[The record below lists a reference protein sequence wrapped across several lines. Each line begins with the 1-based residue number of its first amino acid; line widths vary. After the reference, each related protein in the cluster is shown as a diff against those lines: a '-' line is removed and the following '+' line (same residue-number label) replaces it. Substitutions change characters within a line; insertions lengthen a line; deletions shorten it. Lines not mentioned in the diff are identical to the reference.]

1 MNLEQLI
8 YANELANHQTIQE
21 TTDLLH
27 ITKSGLSQAISQLEA
42 EMGVRLFD
50 RSRHGTKLTKDGR
63 TLLPL
68 IKRML
73 DVNLDLMHYSQTL
86 RVNSQVETVRLAYT
100 NTMLKPILEEYLNL
114 YEKLG
119 DQVNLSIYQYPQ
131 DVLIEKVR
139 HHELAAGFIP
149 LNQAGKAL
157 IKDLTFTKVAD
168 SELKLIVSPE
178 NPLVEKKTLT
188 IDDLRSQRFALF
200 NDTANEQ
207 IFRHLQFLCGPLKV
221 ILNLDSA
228 WSMYSTIT
236 KLNAVCLGRTFQ
248 LRHADYAPLAQL
260 PEISLSNLIDSRF
273 EFGWLTNPADQL
285 SPTATELIERI
296 NARLKQ

>member
-21 TTDLLH
+21 TADLLH

-63 TLLPL
+63 ALLPL

-139 HHELAAGFIP
+139 RHELAAGFIP

-168 SELKLIVSPE
+168 SELKLIISPK
-178 NPLVEKKTLT
+178 NHLVEKETLT

-200 NDTANEQ
+200 NDIANEQ

-248 LRHADYAPLAQL
+248 LRHADYAPLALL
-260 PEISLSNLIDSRF
+260 PKISLSNLIDSRF

-285 SPTATELIERI
+285 SPTATKLIERI